1 MKEEEL
7 DIGKPTTNC
16 ELKKRIFC
24 DPAGSAAF
32 PIVQTIVRLAVVIVH
47 EAVSAAE
54 PDAGTSKPTGEAA
67 PVK

>member
-1 MKEEEL
+1 MSCPAANVIL
-7 DIGKPTTNC
+7 CN
-16 ELKKRIFC
+16 
-24 DPAGSAAF
+24 PAGSAAF